1 MKNMNDKTKKW
12 LFIAGGLALSAVLV
26 VAIAGQFRTPPTQD
40 VDIPPQSSS
49 SQDVVVDTPDIAEKE
64 NNIEVP
70 PIQIPEESESANGVD
85 KGTEQTIQ
93 PDVPEKPTYTEEEL
107 TNLEQK
113 PNSDKVTDSDKPQ
126 DHDKVEKTV
135 TPPKTD
141 NQPQGGDEKDGQ
153 IYVPGFGWIDDIG
166 EGQGAVA
173 DDMYENGNKVG
184 IMGEYNISSKENAS

>member
-107 TNLEQK
+107 TNPEQK
-113 PNSDKVTDSDKPQ
+113 PNGDKVTDSDKPQ
-126 DHDKVEKTV
+126 DHDKVEKPV

-184 IMGEYNISSKENAS
+184 IMGE